1 MQICGGRMFPTWC
14 LRQKRLI
21 CSFEKKRLVTFDVMR
36 YYSVLLLL
44 SLLAWTYAEEFYSDK
59 YDDIDIVTLLENDRM
74 REQYYNCFMNTGPCV
89 TADAKFF
96 KENLPEAVTTN
107 CKKCTEKQKENF
119 NTIADWF
126 NKNQPEKWTAF
137 VEYMLKSMKEA

>member
-1 MQICGGRMFPTWC
+1 
-14 LRQKRLI
+14 
-21 CSFEKKRLVTFDVMR
+21 MR

-96 KENLPEAVTTN
+96 KG
-107 CKKCTEKQKENF
+107 KFQ
-119 NTIADWF
+119 I
-126 NKNQPEKWTAF
+126 
-137 VEYMLKSMKEA
+137 SM

>member
-1 MQICGGRMFPTWC
+1 MH
-14 LRQKRLI
+14 
-21 CSFEKKRLVTFDVMR
+21 
-36 YYSVLLLL
+36 VL
-44 SLLAWTYAEEFYSDK
+44 
-59 YDDIDIVTLLENDRM
+59 
-74 REQYYNCFMNTGPCV
+74 
-89 TADAKFF
+89 
-96 KENLPEAVTTN
+96 ENLPEAVTTN